1 MSDTGARY
9 SGPGGHGSIEADL
22 LRVGRCAVAELGSA
36 TAHAWVSACS
46 GLGDEAELA

>member
-1 MSDTGARY
+1 MSSTGAGHA
-9 SGPGGHGSIEADL
+9 GPGGHGSIEADL

-36 TAHAWVSACS
+36 TAHAWMSACS

>member
-1 MSDTGARY
+1 MSSTAARH
-9 SGPGGHGSIEADL
+9 SGPGGHGSVEADP
-22 LRVGRCAVAELGSA
+22 LRVGRCAVAELGPA